1 MNKHVASTLSH
12 TTPAMVDAY
21 FAARIEPLVS
31 AEDANRLRRYL
42 KGLLEQRVFPP
53 LRGNSINLN
62 AAAKLCGIPPDVLR
76 AVRKHLV
83 PISNSICR
91 TLFAVGAQPYR
102 APPPVIRPVPIKPKL
117 AQKTARPAPLPESG
131 KPRRGKRKK
140 VIVEFPEPLW
150 DANTE
155 RMAFPAALTT
165 EMKRHGD
172 TSFHLCRAIA
182 EIDKLVDPHSI
193 HKWCS
198 GQSQPRTIQSFEALN
213 RIERRYRLPV
223 GYFKARLA
231 HPGRA
236 LTGHRMPEI
245 KRAEARRLAWH
256 LPEDFNLRSREEQ
269 DEIMTWVQANII
281 TGATEY
287 RRYQSTAAKVPYAV
301 RFNSLQTKTRR
312 RGMAEQSDEP
322 DELDPE
328 IHKTAFTAPPRLE
341 AEMNELVRFKTATLT
356 ALGQQRNGVWN
367 SETTAQRIEHFGLM
381 FGAFAASP
389 RSGVRGFGA
398 SLESLTFAMMVFP
411 QVWDWYLNWRERK
424 RGFYTMWECDML
436 VLGAAL
442 TRKDTGWLRQS
453 PQIAQ
458 HLEPIPSLITQEDI
472 DRAQADWDLACE
484 QLHQHTK
491 LRNREIERVAR
502 VHRDPFEPILVVL
515 EAEKPVAEYRK
526 ITDEI
531 VRLMPDEHVY
541 PLNHAEAVR
550 SFLLLRL
557 GLHLGLRQRNM
568 RELML
573 CLPGDNPRSERR
585 LEELR
590 RGELRWSDRD
600 QGWEV
605 LIPSVAFKNG
615 TSSFFGSKPFR
626 LVLPDLADLYAY
638 LEAYINRHRARLLG
652 TAEDP
657 GTFFVKTAK
666 TTSTEAAYDQNTFY
680 EAWRLTVQ
688 RYGIF
693 NPYTGN
699 GAIRGLL
706 PHGPHNIRD
715 VLATHILKQTGSYEH
730 ASYAI
735 QDTPEMV
742 SKHYGRFLPQ
752 DKAGIA
758 AQVLNRVWEST

>member
-1 MNKHVASTLSH
+1 MKKPMTSTLSH

-21 FAARIEPLVS
+21 FAARIEPI
-31 AEDANRLRRYL
+31 ANAQDASRLRLYL

-53 LRGNSINLN
+53 LHGNSINLN
-62 AAAKLCGIPPDVLR
+62 AVAKLCGIPPEVMR
-76 AVRKHLV
+76 EIRQHLV

-91 TLFAVGAQPYR
+91 TLFMVGAQPHR
-102 APPPVIRPVPIKPKL
+102 APQTVLRPVPLAPKPARKTPKL
-117 AQKTARPAPLPESG
+117 TVPSGNG
-131 KPRRGKRKK
+131 KPRGKRKK
-140 VIVEFPEPLW
+140 EIIEFPEPLW
-150 DANTE
+150 DANSE

-172 TSFHLCRAIA
+172 TAHHLYRAVG
-182 EIDKLVDPHSI
+182 EPDRLVDPHSI
-193 HKWCS
+193 RMWCT
-198 GQSQPRTIQSFEALN
+198 GERQPRTIQSFEVLG

-231 HPGRA
+231 HPARA
-236 LTGHRMPEI
+236 LTGHRMPKI
-245 KRAEARRLAWH
+245 SRSEARRLAWH
-256 LPEDFNLRSREEQ
+256 LPEDFNMRPKDEQ

-287 RRYQSTAAKVPYAV
+287 RRYQSSAAKAPYAV
-301 RFNSLQTKTRR
+301 RFNSLQTKKRR
-312 RGMAEQSDEP
+312 LGTVQDPNGDNAVDP
-322 DELDPE
+322 D
-328 IHKTAFTAPPRLE
+328 IHKTAFTAPERLE
-341 AEMNELVRFKTATLT
+341 AEMNELVRFKTSTLT

-367 SETTAQRIEHFGLM
+367 SETTAQRVEHFGLLL
-381 FGAFAASP
+381 GAFAASP
-389 RSGVRGFGA
+389 NSVVKGFGA
-398 SLESLTFAMMVFP
+398 KLESLTLAMLVFP
-411 QVWDWYLNWRERK
+411 KVWDWYLTWRERK

-436 VLGAAL
+436 VLGSAL

-453 PQIAQ
+453 PYVGQ
-458 HLEPIPSLITQEDI
+458 HLEPIPGLITQDDI
-472 DRAQADWDLACE
+472 NRAQANWDKACE
-484 QLHQHTK
+484 DLYQHTK

-515 EAEKPVAEYRK
+515 EADKPVAEYRK
-526 ITDEI
+526 ITEEI
-531 VRLMPDEHVY
+531 VRLMPDEVEY
-541 PLNHAEAVR
+541 PLQHAEAVR

-568 RELML
+568 RELL
-573 CLPGDNPRSERR
+573 VCRPGDTPRSERR

-605 LIPSVAFKNG
+605 LIPSVAFKNAS
-615 TSSFFGSKPFR
+615 SSFFGSKPFR
-626 LVLPDLADLYAY
+626 LVLPDLADLYGY
-638 LEAYINRHRARLLG
+638 LEAYIKRHRNRLLG

-657 GTFFVKTAK
+657 GTFFVKSAK
-666 TTSTEAAYDQNTFY
+666 STSADAAYDQSTFY

-688 RYGIF
+688 RYGIY

-699 GAIRGLL
+699 GAIKGLL

-758 AQVLNRVWEST
+758 AQVLNRVWAES

>member
-1 MNKHVASTLSH
+1 MNKHIASTLSH

-21 FAARIEPLVS
+21 FAARIEPIVS
-31 AEDANRLRRYL
+31 ADDADRLRRYL
-42 KGLLEQRVFPP
+42 KGLLEQKTFPP

-62 AAAKLCGIPPDVLR
+62 AAAKLCGIPPDVMR
-76 AVRKHLV
+76 GIKKNLV
-83 PISNSICR
+83 PISDSICR
-91 TLFAVGAQPYR
+91 TLFAVGAQPFR
-102 APPPVIRPVPIKPKL
+102 APPTIIRPEPLKPKPS
-117 AQKTARPAPLPESG
+117 QKVARPASPSDGG

-150 DANTE
+150 DGNTE
-155 RMAFPAALTT
+155 RMNFSQALST

-172 TSFHLCRAIA
+172 TTFQLYRAVG
-182 EIDKLVDPHSI
+182 EPDRLVDPHSI
-193 HKWCS
+193 RMWCT
-198 GQSQPRTIQSFEALN
+198 GERQPRTIQSFEALA

-223 GYFKARLA
+223 GYFKARLG

-236 LTGHRMPEI
+236 LTGYRMPQI

-287 RRYQSTAAKVPYAV
+287 RRYQSSAAKVPYAV

-312 RGMAEQSDEP
+312 RGMVEKSDEP
-322 DELDPE
+322 DELDPDV
-328 IHKTAFTAPPRLE
+328 HKTAFTAPPQLE

-367 SETTAQRIEHFGLM
+367 SETASQRIEHFGLM

-398 SLESLTFAMMVFP
+398 RLESLTFAMMVFP

-424 RGFYTMWECDML
+424 RGFYTKWECDML

-458 HLEPIPSLITQEDI
+458 HLEPIPGLITQENI
-472 DRAQADWDLACE
+472 IRAQADWDLACE

-502 VHRDPFEPILVVL
+502 IHRDPFEPILVVL

-531 VRLMPDEHVY
+531 VRLMPDERTY

-568 RELML
+568 RELMV
-573 CLPGDNPRSERR
+573 CLPGDTPRPERR
-585 LEELR
+585 LEELK

-605 LIPSVAFKNG
+605 LIPSLAFKNA

-638 LEAYINRHRARLLG
+638 LEAYINRHRPRLLG
-652 TAEDP
+652 TAQDP

-688 RYGIF
+688 RYGIY

-699 GAIRGLL
+699 GAIKGLL

-758 AQVLNRVWEST
+758 AQVLNRVWEAG

>member
-42 KGLLEQRVFPP
+42 EGLLEQRVFPP

-424 RGFYTMWECDML
+424 RGF
-436 VLGAAL
+436 
-442 TRKDTGWLRQS
+442 
-453 PQIAQ
+453 
-458 HLEPIPSLITQEDI
+458 
-472 DRAQADWDLACE
+472 
-484 QLHQHTK
+484 
-491 LRNREIERVAR
+491 
-502 VHRDPFEPILVVL
+502 
-515 EAEKPVAEYRK
+515 
-526 ITDEI
+526 
-531 VRLMPDEHVY
+531 
-541 PLNHAEAVR
+541 
-550 SFLLLRL
+550 
-557 GLHLGLRQRNM
+557 
-568 RELML
+568 
-573 CLPGDNPRSERR
+573 
-585 LEELR
+585 
-590 RGELRWSDRD
+590 
-600 QGWEV
+600 
-605 LIPSVAFKNG
+605 
-615 TSSFFGSKPFR
+615 
-626 LVLPDLADLYAY
+626 
-638 LEAYINRHRARLLG
+638 
-652 TAEDP
+652 
-657 GTFFVKTAK
+657 
-666 TTSTEAAYDQNTFY
+666 
-680 EAWRLTVQ
+680 
-688 RYGIF
+688 
-693 NPYTGN
+693 
-699 GAIRGLL
+699 
-706 PHGPHNIRD
+706 
-715 VLATHILKQTGSYEH
+715 
-730 ASYAI
+730 
-735 QDTPEMV
+735 
-742 SKHYGRFLPQ
+742 
-752 DKAGIA
+752 
-758 AQVLNRVWEST
+758 

>member
-1 MNKHVASTLSH
+1 MNRLSIASLSH

-21 FAARIEPLVS
+21 FAARIEPIANEL
-31 AEDANRLRRYL
+31 DANRLRLYL
-42 KGLLEQRVFPP
+42 KGLLEQKVFPP

-62 AAAKLCGIPPDVLR
+62 AAGKLCGIPAEVMRNIRP
-76 AVRKHLV
+76 HLV

-91 TLFAVGAQPYR
+91 TLFAIGAQPYR
-102 APPPVIRPVPIKPKL
+102 PPSTILRPEPLKPKQVYK
-117 AQKTARPAPLPESG
+117 ASRPATEVDSG

-150 DANTE
+150 DADTQ
-155 RMAFPAALTT
+155 RMAFPAALAT

-172 TSFHLCRAIA
+172 TVHHLYRAVGEA
-182 EIDKLVDPHSI
+182 DRLVDPHSI
-193 HKWCS
+193 RMWTT
-198 GQSQPRTIQSFEALN
+198 GERQPRTIQSFEVLS

-236 LTGHRMPEI
+236 LTGHRMPQI

-312 RGMAEQSDEP
+312 RGMVEHADEAEEF
-322 DELDPE
+322 DPE
-328 IHKTAFTAPPRLE
+328 INKTAFTAPPRLE
-341 AEMNELVRFKTATLT
+341 AEMNELVRFKTSTLT
-356 ALGQQRNGVWN
+356 AFGQQRNGVWN
-367 SETTAQRIEHFGLM
+367 SETASQRIEHFGLM

-398 SLESLTFAMMVFP
+398 RLESLTFAMMVFP
-411 QVWDWYLNWRERK
+411 QIWDWYLTWRERK

-442 TRKDTGWLRQS
+442 TRKDTGWLRQTLA
-453 PQIAQ
+453 IAA
-458 HLEPIPSLITQEDI
+458 HLEPIPGLITADDI
-472 DRAQADWDLACE
+472 IRVQSDWDKACE
-484 QLHQHTK
+484 ELYQHTK

-502 VHRDPFEPILVVL
+502 VHRDPFEPILVIL

-531 VRLMPDEHVY
+531 VRLMPDEGAY
-541 PLNHAEAVR
+541 PTSHAEAVR

-568 RELML
+568 RELL
-573 CLPGDNPRSERR
+573 VCLPGDTPRSERR
-585 LEELR
+585 LEDLK
-590 RGELRWSDRD
+590 RGELRWSERE

-605 LIPSVAFKNG
+605 LIPSVSFKNAS
-615 TSSFFGSKPFR
+615 SSFFGSKPFR
-626 LVLPDLADLYAY
+626 LVLPDLADLYVY
-638 LEAYINRHRARLLG
+638 LESYMNRHRARLLG
-652 TAEDP
+652 NAPDP
-657 GTFFVKTAK
+657 GTFFVKTVK
-666 TTSTEAAYDQNTFY
+666 TTSADAAYDQSTFY

-688 RYGIF
+688 RYGIY

-699 GAIRGLL
+699 GAIKGLL

-758 AQVLNRVWEST
+758 AQVLNKVWTD